1 MNLKTLA
8 AALLFAGTIPAFAQ
22 TTTPT
27 PPPTAQQR
35 IDQRQA
41 NQQKRIDEGVK
52 SGSLTTREAE
62 RLQKGQA
69 RVGKMEHKA
78 AADGAIDKKE
88 ARRIERAQ
96 DKQSRKISREKHDR
110 QHDVNH
116 DGKDDQNK
124 YAGTFKH
131 RQTPSGSHTRR

>member
-8 AALLFAGTIPAFAQ
+8 AALLFAGAFPAFAQ
-22 TTTPT
+22 TTIT
-27 PPPTAQQR
+27 PPPAPTAQQR

-69 RVGKMEHKA
+69 RVDKMEHKA
-78 AADGAIDKKE
+78 TADGAIDKKE

-110 QHDVNH
+110 QNDVNH
-116 DGKDDQNK
+116 DGKNDRPNRK
-124 YAGTFKH
+124 
-131 RQTPSGSHTRR
+131 S